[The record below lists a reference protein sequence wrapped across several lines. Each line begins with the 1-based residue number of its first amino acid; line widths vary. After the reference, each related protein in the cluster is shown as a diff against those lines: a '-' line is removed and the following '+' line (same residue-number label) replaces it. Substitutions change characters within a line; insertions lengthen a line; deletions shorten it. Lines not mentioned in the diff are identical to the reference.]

1 MKNGI
6 SFMDLLEKM
15 LQTHKYHINT
25 AITGTC
31 IKQSFTISYMH
42 KFICMLK
49 AKGVRN
55 AYIEL
60 IFGLYFETLCNSH
73 LCEKPFSLTAKVT
86 VAKYLRSM
94 TTQDRDVVE
103 TKQSRI
109 HFPRKMD
116 WLLTT
121 LWSNSSAAMNALAII
136 QLVEDAKKLAK
147 KGTLKNQKYGH
158 LDTLCET
165 RWDISI
171 SHNLLR
177 SGMTAAPPRK
187 QSSYEMQYCSFVG
200 DLSIQNKTETLRV
213 WKTFLENFFD
223 KLLPHCS
230 NAMPLSALICRF
242 RSVRF
247 KPIRKFD
254 GHLVKIYR
262 RPKRATQWESVLL
275 YHYPA
280 NALDALALRPNDY

>member
-6 SFMDLLEKM
+6 SFMDPLEKM

-121 LWSNSSAAMNALAII
+121 LWSNSSAAMNALSII

-147 KGTLKNQKYGH
+147 SYCLILTITKGRFVFIVVLQKIYCALNFHREADCRRTKNTATLTRFVKRDGTLLITEWNDSSAASKAEQ
-158 LDTLCET
+158 
-165 RWDISI
+165 
-171 SHNLLR
+171 LR
-177 SGMTAAPPRK
+177 DA
-187 QSSYEMQYCSFVG
+187 
-200 DLSIQNKTETLRV
+200 
-213 WKTFLENFFD
+213 FFD

-262 RPKRATQWESVLL
+262 RPKRATQV
-275 YHYPA
+275 
-280 NALDALALRPNDY
+280 

>member
-1 MKNGI
+1 
-6 SFMDLLEKM
+6 MDPLEK
-15 LQTHKYHINT
+15 THKYHINT

-55 AYIEL
+55 AYI
-60 IFGLYFETLCNSH
+60 GLTEEERQH
-73 LCEKPFSLTAKVT
+73 VT

-136 QLVEDAKKLAK
+136 QTILNCFGVILEVGLFLLWSFKRFTALQTFIEKLIAE
-147 KGTLKNQKYGH
+147 GTFKNQKYGH

-165 RWDISI
+165 RWDINSLQLI
-171 SHNLLR
+171 TEWNDSSAASKAEQLR
-177 SGMTAAPPRK
+177 DAVLFFHWR
-187 QSSYEMQYCSFVG
+187 
-200 DLSIQNKTETLRV
+200 
-213 WKTFLENFFD
+213 FLTKCF
-223 KLLPHCS
+223 L
-230 NAMPLSALICRF
+230 
-242 RSVRF
+242 
-247 KPIRKFD
+247 
-254 GHLVKIYR
+254 
-262 RPKRATQWESVLL
+262 
-275 YHYPA
+275 
-280 NALDALALRPNDY
+280 

>member
-1 MKNGI
+1 
-6 SFMDLLEKM
+6 MDPLEKM

-49 AKGVRN
+49 AKSVRN
-55 AYIEL
+55 AYI
-60 IFGLYFETLCNSH
+60 GLTEEERQH
-73 LCEKPFSLTAKVT
+73 VT

-109 HFPRKMD
+109 HFPRKID

-121 LWSNSSAAMNALAII
+121 LWSNSSAAMNALEII
-136 QLVEDAKKLAK
+136 QIVEDAKKLAK

-165 RWDISI
+165 RWAISI

-200 DLSIQNKTETLRV
+200 EEWRSKSGECFRVILEAAEKLYSDLIPLPRNISRQMNRSI
-213 WKTFLENFFD
+213 D
-223 KLLPHCS
+223 
-230 NAMPLSALICRF
+230 
-242 RSVRF
+242 
-247 KPIRKFD
+247 
-254 GHLVKIYR
+254 
-262 RPKRATQWESVLL
+262 PK
-275 YHYPA
+275 
-280 NALDALALRPNDY
+280 

>member
-1 MKNGI
+1 
-6 SFMDLLEKM
+6 M

-49 AKGVRN
+49 AK
-55 AYIEL
+55 L

-136 QLVEDAKKLAK
+136 QTILNCFGVILEVGLFLLWSFKRFTALQTFIEKLIAE
-147 KGTLKNQKYGH
+147 GTFKNQKYGH

-171 SHNLLR
+171 SH
-177 SGMTAAPPRK
+177 K
-187 QSSYEMQYCSFVG
+187 
-200 DLSIQNKTETLRV
+200 
-213 WKTFLENFFD
+213 
-223 KLLPHCS
+223 
-230 NAMPLSALICRF
+230 
-242 RSVRF
+242 
-247 KPIRKFD
+247 
-254 GHLVKIYR
+254 
-262 RPKRATQWESVLL
+262 
-275 YHYPA
+275 
-280 NALDALALRPNDY
+280 